1 MTDET
6 PAKPKRPRSE
16 KQKANDARLK
26 AYWTE
31 VHKNGSKPHIDQVQA
46 GSKPGPK
53 EEPSGSKPGSN
64 EVQTDSKPALSTSH
78 PSIPPP
84 KADGE
89 GKAPAEPPKRKPF
102 RLLW

>member
-1 MTDET
+1 MTEE
-6 PAKPKRPRSE
+6 PAHPKPKRPRSD

-31 VHKNGSKPHIDQVQA
+31 VHKNGSKPRSNEVQA

-53 EEPSGSKPGSN
+53 EETSDSKPHSN
-64 EVQTDSKPALSTSH
+64 EVQTDSKPAQSSSH
-78 PSIPPP
+78 PSIPP
-84 KADGE
+84 KASQDKE
-89 GKAPAEPPKRKPF
+89 APSPPKKKPF